1 MLPTRAKRSLD
12 LPSRLITAIA
22 CGWPVPVIIAA
33 LVRRTL
39 QFVMIDMAVSVCFSG
54 ALLLAMSLFLWRRE
68 RQPVDPTKGR
78 AIAPSAL
85 RVAVIGLLML
95 ILGTFGLL
103 ETIAEL
109 RSFPFRRP

>member
-1 MLPTRAKRSLD
+1 M
-12 LPSRLITAIA
+12 I
-22 CGWPVPVIIAA
+22 VAA

-39 QFVMIDMAVSVCFSG
+39 QFIMIDMAVSVCFSG

-68 RQPVDPTKGR
+68 RQPVDPAGDQ
-78 AIAPSAL
+78 AVAPSAVGV
-85 RVAVIGLLML
+85 VAIGLLML

-109 RSFPFRRP
+109 SSFPFWRS